1 LDYENEAA
9 GTTHVS
15 FIKWTAES
23 NSTSTNATTQD
34 ILFNPGGPGSS
45 GISFVEQAL
54 PVLQQIVGTAY
65 NIIGFDPRGVNNSG
79 PNLSCF
85 PGGEH
90 GTSRLYGNPTILDV
104 NDAKSYSEVY
114 AKAAAFGEFCTKA
127 HSGPNGT
134 AQYANTVATAN
145 DMRHYTELLAK
156 SKGEDP
162 QKSQLWYYGVSY
174 GSALGTTFASLFP
187 DRVGRVIV
195 DGILDVENYYRGKW
209 ELPDADKA
217 FRSFFQTCYDAG
229 QNGTCAF
236 WATSP
241 AAIEA
246 RYNTVVANLARNPI
260 PVVLETP
267 AIATVSDLKQLIA
280 QAAYD
285 PIILF
290 QIVAQVLA
298 ELERRD
304 ASTLASFMSLGRRT
318 GECTPGPDAYDNE
331 PRLLIACTDANGRFN
346 LSTYDG
352 WVDYANDFIKQSQFL
367 GESWASYTSVQCH
380 KLNIKPPKSQ
390 VFEGS
395 PGANWT
401 SNSLLFISSAVDP
414 VTPLR
419 AAQKLVK
426 PLWRRWV
433 AGTG

>member
-1 LDYENEAA
+1 VFRYFHVRKLRVPLDYENEAA

-15 FIKWTAES
+15 FIKWTVES

-90 GTSRLYGNPTILDV
+90 GTSRLYGNPAILDV
-104 NDAKSYSEVY
+104 NDTKSYSEVY

-195 DGILDVENYYRGKW
+195 DGILDVENYYQGKW

-229 QNGTCAF
+229 QNGTCVF

-246 RYNTVVANLARNPI
+246 RYNAVVANLARSSSPKPHTTLSFFSKLLHKCLQSLNAATRALLLRSCHWDEGQANARRGRMRTTTSHGYSLRAQTLMGASI
-260 PVVLETP
+260 CRHTTNGSTMQMVL
-267 AIATVSDLKQLIA
+267 
-280 QAAYD
+280 
-285 PIILF
+285 
-290 QIVAQVLA
+290 
-298 ELERRD
+298 
-304 ASTLASFMSLGRRT
+304 
-318 GECTPGPDAYDNE
+318 
-331 PRLLIACTDANGRFN
+331 
-346 LSTYDG
+346 
-352 WVDYANDFIKQSQFL
+352 
-367 GESWASYTSVQCH
+367 
-380 KLNIKPPKSQ
+380 
-390 VFEGS
+390 
-395 PGANWT
+395 
-401 SNSLLFISSAVDP
+401 SNSHNS
-414 VTPLR
+414 
-419 AAQKLVK
+419 
-426 PLWRRWV
+426 
-433 AGTG
+433 